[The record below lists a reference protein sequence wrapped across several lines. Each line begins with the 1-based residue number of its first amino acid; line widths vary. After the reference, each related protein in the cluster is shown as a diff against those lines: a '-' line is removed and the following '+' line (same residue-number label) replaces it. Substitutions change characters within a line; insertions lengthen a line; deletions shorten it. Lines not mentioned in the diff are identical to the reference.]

1 MIMGTCPF
9 RILSRKISNVK
20 KIIYFII
27 ILSIFSTALSACSA
41 ASVSKSTIEQT
52 NQITATVTPTGA
64 PTAVPTPEPTATPE
78 PSYLSTIENMSNEE
92 LIMELFNVS
101 HDLHLNQIIMREF
114 VEGSI
119 TEEKLYDTMDYPE
132 LIRERKKEIE
142 LFFKYLAQA
151 KCVGEIGI
159 DGSENNKNYIEE
171 QKAIFMEIIQRCDSY
186 KNKVISIHSRKAEAH
201 VLDILESK
209 ITESSSNTYIMHWYT
224 GDLRNL
230 SRAVDLGCYFSINK
244 KMADSKN
251 GSVIIRK
258 IPFTRLL
265 LESDSPLI
273 SNISRV
279 GELESDLLQCIKLI
293 AKIKNLSQSEIV
305 GRIEENQEYALKS
318 LLQVLP

>member
-1 MIMGTCPF
+1 MIFDCHCHLDLYKDMKGIFTQ
-9 RILSRKISNVK
+9 ISNSNISAITMTTTPRAWDRNYSYSRRYKNV
-20 KIIYFII
+20 FP
-27 ILSIFSTALSACSA
+27 AL
-41 ASVSKSTIEQT
+41 
-52 NQITATVTPTGA
+52 G
-64 PTAVPTPEPTATPE
+64 
-78 PSYLSTIENMSNEE
+78 
-92 LIMELFNVS
+92 
-101 HDLHLNQIIMREF
+101 LH
-114 VEGSI
+114 
-119 TEEKLYDTMDYPE
+119 PE